1 MNLTTAKAS
10 RRLKEIGIKK
20 AMGAG
25 RQGLI
30 FQYLGESTVMA
41 LIALIIAILFV
52 NILLPQFNQITGKQL
67 VLALDPNVM
76 IVFTSIEC

>member
-1 MNLTTAKAS
+1 
-10 RRLKEIGIKK
+10 
-20 AMGAG
+20 
-25 RQGLI
+25 
-30 FQYLGESTVMA
+30 MA